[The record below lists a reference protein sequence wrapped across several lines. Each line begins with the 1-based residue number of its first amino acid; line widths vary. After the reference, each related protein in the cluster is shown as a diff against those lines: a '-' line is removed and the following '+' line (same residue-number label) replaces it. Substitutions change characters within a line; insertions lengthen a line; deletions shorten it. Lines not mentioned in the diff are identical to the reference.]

1 MKFFRTFL
9 LAFCYNII
17 IFNYISE
24 ILDFFGHIPG
34 YAKKE
39 HPEISD
45 ILEVIILG
53 VSLAFFLPSEFKKPS
68 QVIIWFLYLTHF
80 VPTIYQNI
88 FIFYNIEFSILIWFE
103 FLVLLL
109 LYRLTFQSQEIS
121 SEIKEEPKV
130 LPWIQMVLL
139 AAANFYIFS
148 ALGFKINLTD
158 IYEVYGIRAE
168 FKDYVAEI
176 KDPIIPYLILI
187 FPFSVASFSL
197 LNSLVYFKWNPK
209 NLIIIFLSFFICFQ
223 VFQNAGFKSIALT
236 PIFVIILYF
245 IFKWTKNNM
254 VFFLW
259 ALLLLFL
266 ILPLFTDLS
275 RPVYFTYYHAMR
287 RIFLASGLNVNY
299 FYDYLKNM
307 PVGYY
312 SDTPYFVS
320 MIYFKTPGS
329 ANTGFLGDAF
339 GKFYPVGLFFFYAI
353 LIFIFKV
360 LDIIANEKNNSFIF
374 ALSIIYSY
382 LIINSSLTTVLVSYG
397 LLLLLILLIVRFSSF
412 KVVLN
417 QLIKFSD

>member
-1 MKFFRTFL
+1 M
-9 LAFCYNII
+9 
-17 IFNYISE
+17 
-24 ILDFFGHIPG
+24 
-34 YAKKE
+34 
-39 HPEISD
+39 
-45 ILEVIILG
+45 
-53 VSLAFFLPSEFKKPS
+53 
-68 QVIIWFLYLTHF
+68 
-80 VPTIYQNI
+80 
-88 FIFYNIEFSILIWFE
+88 
-103 FLVLLL
+103 LLL

-148 ALGFKINLTD
+148 VLGFKINLTG
-158 IYEVYGIRAE
+158 IYEVYDIRAE
-168 FKDYVAEI
+168 FKEYVAEI

-209 NLIIIFLSFFICFQ
+209 NLIIIFLSVFICFQ

-245 IFKWTKNNM
+245 VFKWTKNNM
-254 VFFLW
+254 ELFLL
-259 ALLLLFL
+259 ALILLFL
-266 ILPLFTDLS
+266 IFPLFTDLS

-299 FYDYLKNM
+299 FYDYLKDL

-339 GKFYPVGLFFFYAI
+339 GKFYPLGLFFFYAI

-382 LIINSSLTTVLVSYG
+382 LIVNSSLTTVLVSYG

-412 KVVLN
+412 KIVLN